1 MAKKTVPSLKSML
14 STAQLKEYGW
24 NRSFERGE
32 EYYRKGAVCSLIQ
45 HENRIS
51 AEVQGKRR
59 YKANIHLSGSSL
71 KYDCTCP
78 AGGFCKHLIAAALA
92 WNNGEAD
99 TLNDLDGDTPVS
111 GRKKPASG
119 TKKGKLNLRG
129 HLLSMSKEELAD
141 IILEQAVDD
150 KTLRERLRLSATVSN
165 PGGMDL
171 SAFRKRIDTALEPPD
186 DFEYEGHYWD
196 EEDFLGDEYARQL
209 NPILDALRTML
220 KNGDAAAVL
229 TLAKYALEELNIKC
243 LAMEY
248 ESSGIDEMVESL
260 AELHA
265 KACALAKPDVESV
278 AEWLFELGIKDA
290 DDSFGELPWE
300 KYEIFLGK
308 KGLTRFRSLAEAAWE
323 AIPVRGGDSNDS
335 NWRLR
340 SRLEP
345 IVMYFAKKDG
355 SIDRQAAIIMKNLSS
370 PHDYLEL
377 AQVYNSAKR
386 HDEALAWA
394 EKGWNGFPN
403 GHHPEL
409 RDFLAAEYRRRKRNS
424 DAIALYWEPFKEHPS
439 LGGFQLLKKQTER
452 DKIWPEWRE
461 KAFSE
466 IRERI
471 TSSKKVAASR
481 KKKGDA
487 TILGDYYHR
496 DLDNSLLVEILLW
509 EKKPQEAWDEAMSG
523 GCREELWLKLSDW
536 REKSHPEE
544 CVPIWKKRVARLTR
558 DANQGDYAPA
568 AESLDKLGKLMERIG
583 ERQTFAAMMRAMRD
597 DLKRRRSFIK
607 ELDKCGLP

>member
-1 MAKKTVPSLKSML
+1 MAKKTTPTFKSLL
-14 STAQLKEYGW
+14 STAKLKEYGW

-45 HENRIS
+45 HGSRIS
-51 AEVQGKRR
+51 AMVQGNRR

-99 TLNDLDGDTPVS
+99 ALDDLDGDNLVS
-111 GRKKPASG
+111 GCKKSASG
-119 TKKGKLNLRG
+119 KKKEKLDLRG

-150 KTLRERLRLSATVSN
+150 KALRERLRLSATVSK

-171 SAFRKRIDTALEPPD
+171 STFRKRIDTALEPPD
-186 DFEYEGHYWD
+186 DFEREGQYWD

-209 NPILDALRTML
+209 DPILDALWTML

-229 TLAKYALEELNIKC
+229 TLAEYALEELNTKC

-260 AELHA
+260 AELHV
-265 KACALAKPDVESV
+265 KACAFAKPDVESV

-300 KYEIFLGK
+300 KYESYLGK
-308 KGLTRFRSLAEAAWE
+308 KGIERFRSLVEAAWE
-323 AIPVRGGDSNDS
+323 AIPVRSDYSNDS

-345 IVMYFAKKDG
+345 IVTHFAKIDG
-355 SIDRQAAIIMKNLSS
+355 NIDRQAAIIMKNLSS
-370 PHDYLEL
+370 PHGYLEL
-377 AQVYNSAKR
+377 AQVYSSAKR
-386 HDEALAWA
+386 YDEALTYA
-394 EKGWNGFPN
+394 EKGWNNFPN

-409 RDFLAAEYRRRKRNS
+409 RDFLAAEYRRRKRTP
-424 DAIALYWEPFKEHPS
+424 DAIALYWEPFKAHPS

-452 DKIWPEWRE
+452 DKVWPEWRE

-471 TSSKKVAASR
+471 TSSQKAATPR
-481 KKKGDA
+481 KKKGTA
-487 TILGDYYHR
+487 AILGDYYHR

-509 EKKPQEAWDEAMSG
+509 EKKPQEAWNEAVSG

-568 AESLDKLGKLMERIG
+568 AESLGKLGMLMERIG
-583 ERQTFAAMMRAMRD
+583 ERQKFVAMMCAMREE
-597 DLKRRRSFIK
+597 LKRRRSFIK
-607 ELDKCGLP
+607 ELDKRGLP